1 MVRYLLLASDKDQ
14 TMLVLHL
21 FVVGNFLCQH
31 LQDVAHLDVLQ
42 IRDELILVAHLPFR
56 DVVHLVAVQVGAELR
71 RQLRMDYYRDA
82 VDAELR
88 LQLKMGCCRDAE
100 QLVLQLVELA
110 LQEFQ
115 LQQPLLLPVQLFPH
129 LEMP

>member
-31 LQDVAHLDVLQ
+31 LQDVVHLDVLQ
-42 IRDELILVAHLPFR
+42 IRDELILVARRPFR
-56 DVVHLVAVQVGAELR
+56 DVAHLVAVQVGAELR
-71 RQLRMDYYRDA
+71 RQLRMDYYRD
-82 VDAELR
+82 VVGAELHHPLR
-88 LQLKMGCCRDAE
+88 MDCFRDAE